1 MPLELPALLLRL
13 LRLPAFRP
21 RPRLLLLVLL
31 VLLLPALFER
41 LAVDR
46 REAAVFVRF
55 AAPPREDDRFRA
67 LFRPPL
73 LAPCS

>member
-1 MPLELPALLLRL
+1 MPLEFPLLLRL
-13 LRLPAFRP
+13 LRLPAFRA
-21 RPRLLLLVLL
+21 RPRLL

-46 REAAVFVRF
+46 RDAAVFVRF
-55 AAPPREDDRFRA
+55 AAPAREDARFRA
-67 LFRPPL
+67 LLRPPL

>member
-1 MPLELPALLLRL
+1 MPLELPLLLLRPLRL
-13 LRLPAFRP
+13 LRLPAFRA
-21 RPRLLLLVLL
+21 RPRLLVLL
-31 VLLLPALFER
+31 VLLPALFER

-46 REAAVFVRF
+46 RDAADFLRF
-55 AAPPREDDRFRA
+55 AVPPRDDGRFRA